1 MLTNGIVV
9 LRQWSGGILAE
20 APLGSTS
27 ETGGVHQAR
36 EVVDVDPA
44 ASTVDHAQRM
54 PAREDA
60 REQIA
65 EARRAERAVC
75 SRLAD
80 GLHEP
85 ARPLAAQMQ
94 EADPDAVAAGGRHL
108 VADLGDPDLLEAEA
122 PRVGVIGEDSVGR
135 DSP

>member
-44 ASTVDHAQRM
+44 ASTVDHAHRV
-54 PAREDA
+54 AVREDA

-65 EARRAERAVC
+65 EARRPERAVS

-80 GLHEP
+80 GLHQP
-85 ARPLAAQMQ
+85 GRPLAAQVQ
-94 EADPDAVAAGGRHL
+94 ETDPDAVAAGGRHR
-108 VADLGDPDLLEAEA
+108 VADLVEPDLL
-122 PRVGVIGEDSVGR
+122 
-135 DSP
+135 